1 MPVSSTAK
9 ASTSGALLSVPIDAS
24 QIPDDVRFDIPRR
37 NQGQIVLVAYGGYSR
52 GEHDEGDPYMRVVDQ
67 SEGQEAAYYVLR
79 DFTGDIARVRALLP
93 SWIRVIAKVE
103 NAQGVENIDELSI
116 EGVVYDPARG
126 SVVIVNGAILKEG
139 EELGNVKVL
148 EIKPEGAKFLVNG
161 TTGFIPIYQ
170 DDSANRKNAK
180 K

>member
-1 MPVSSTAK
+1 MINLLKNKFFLWNLSF
-9 ASTSGALLSVPIDAS
+9 GFGIILLSQFAGFAAEQKTYNAHGKRDPFVPLVTSTMKSSAS
-24 QIPDDVRFDIPRR
+24 
-37 NQGQIVLVAYGGYSR
+37 G
-52 GEHDEGDPYMRVVDQ
+52 
-67 SEGQEAAYYVLR
+67 
-79 DFTGDIARVRALLP
+79 LL
-93 SWIRVIAKVE
+93 
-103 NAQGVENIDELSI
+103 GVENIDELSI